1 MWNRPSMH
9 WWGRDVAQSCRI
21 DFYCIELLLISLLTG
36 FAAGAV
42 HVVGGA
48 DHLVAMTPFSLRQP
62 VAALRS
68 GLAWGAGHS
77 IGVVVLALAAIGLKD
92 LVHIEA
98 MSAWAEFF
106 VGLALLVVGGLAV
119 RTAFGLKLHSHEHHH
134 NSASIHR
141 HLHLHVR
148 GQSNHRRH
156 AHAASGLGLLHGLAG
171 ASHLLAV
178 IPALALPPLGAFAY
192 LLAYLGGSIAAMA
205 AVVSTLSFLT
215 LRSGARMLP
224 WLVGCTGALS
234 IATGAIWLQKTSA
247 VVF

>member
-1 MWNRPSMH
+1 
-9 WWGRDVAQSCRI
+9 
-21 DFYCIELLLISLLTG
+21 
-36 FAAGAV
+36 
-42 HVVGGA
+42 VGGA

-62 VAALRS
+62 VAALRA

-98 MSAWAEFF
+98 MSAWAEFL
-106 VGLALLVVGGLAV
+106 VGVALLVVGGLAV

-134 NSASIHR
+134 NGASIHR

>member
-1 MWNRPSMH
+1 
-9 WWGRDVAQSCRI
+9 
-21 DFYCIELLLISLLTG
+21 
-36 FAAGAV
+36 
-42 HVVGGA
+42 
-48 DHLVAMTPFSLRQP
+48 
-62 VAALRS
+62 
-68 GLAWGAGHS
+68 
-77 IGVVVLALAAIGLKD
+77 VVLALAAIGLKD

-98 MSAWAEFF
+98 MSAWAEFL
-106 VGLALLVVGGLAV
+106 VGVALLLVGALAV

-134 NSASIHR
+134 NDASIHR

-205 AVVSTLSFLT
+205 AVVCTLSFLT
-215 LRSGARMLP
+215 LRSGARVLP
-224 WLVGCTGALS
+224 LLVGCTGALS
-234 IATGAIWLQKTSA
+234 IATGAFWLQKTSA

>member
-1 MWNRPSMH
+1 M
-9 WWGRDVAQSCRI
+9 
-21 DFYCIELLLISLLTG
+21 
-36 FAAGAV
+36 
-42 HVVGGA
+42 GGA

-62 VAALRS
+62 VAALRA

-98 MSAWAEFF
+98 MSAWAEFL
-106 VGLALLVVGGLAV
+106 VGVALLVVGGLAV

-134 NSASIHR
+134 KGASIHR

-156 AHAASGLGLLHGLAG
+156 AHAVSGLGLLHGLAG